1 MLQSF
6 CRVVAVWSCLI
17 LSVAA
22 RADQQPNAGML
33 RYPDVGKDSIVFVY
47 AMSLRVGTVTS
58 GSMGPTLRGTSVK
71 NGDVVVTEFHIGS
84 AALLERLSVL
94 AIRLS
99 PHGASRRSWRRGYR
113 VRWDQL
119 DLSDPRHPRLLC
131 PVGELA
137 VLDANDPDD
146 DEVAVPADT
155 PDAGDPI
162 GGE

>member
-1 MLQSF
+1 MADFFLHVENLIGR
-6 CRVVAVWSCLI
+6 RV
-17 LSVAA
+17 LSLDGATVGRLEEI
-22 RADQQPNAGML
+22 RA
-33 RYPDVGKDSIVFVY
+33 S
-47 AMSLRVGTVTS
+47 RVG
-58 GSMGPTLRGTSVK
+58 GE
-71 NGDVVVTEFHIGS
+71 VVVTEFHVGS

-119 DLSDPRHPRLLC
+119 DLSNPRQPRLRC
-131 PVGELA
+131 PVEELA
-137 VLDANDPDD
+137 VLDANDRDD

-162 GGE
+162 GGG